1 VADVEEPE
9 GEVIVKSWPVP
20 VSARVW
26 GLLGALSLN
35 ERLPDAAPPAVGVN
49 VTATAQVA
57 AAATGLDVEQVVP
70 EVAMAKGPE
79 TAIAVNVRLPLPEL
93 VRVTVWELLVVPTGS
108 DGKVGA
114 ADKLTVGPVPV
125 PLKLTVCGLPL
136 ALSVSERLP
145 ERLPVALG
153 VNVTLIAQL
162 LPAATGALVL
172 QVVPLAATAKSPVAA
187 MLVKVKDAVP
197 VLVTVTALAALVV
210 PTAWLP
216 KLSVVGAREAT
227 AAATLTV

>member
-1 VADVEEPE
+1 
-9 GEVIVKSWPVP
+9 
-20 VSARVW
+20 
-26 GLLGALSLN
+26 LGALSLN
-35 ERLPDAAPPAVGVN
+35 ERLPDAAPAAVGVN
-49 VTATAQVA
+49 VTASVQVA
-57 AAATGLDVEQVVP
+57 AAATGFGVAHVVP
-70 EVAMAKGPE
+70 ELAMAKGPE

-136 ALSVSERLP
+136 ALSVRVRLP
-145 ERLPVALG
+145 EREPLAAG
-153 VNVTLIAQL
+153 VKVTLITQL
-162 LPAATGALVL
+162 LPAATDALVL

-187 MLVKVKDAVP
+187 MPVKVKDAAP

-210 PTAWLP
+210 PTA
-216 KLSVVGAREAT
+216 
-227 AAATLTV
+227 